1 MPNLEL
7 MEDHWEHH
15 YCEKYMQTYYWN
27 NITGKSQWAAPWVLV
42 QGRRERRA
50 AELKR
55 KATEEAAQKAAKE
68 TRMEVAKTEAAEKEA
83 AKEAAKEEAAKE
95 HGGYRVWGRWQG
107 GWGGWRGGWGGW
119 RGGWG
124 GWDGWGGG
132 WDDGGWGSSSQ
143 QTLEIVT
150 TCYLED
156 HGHGYHDMRTFC
168 LRTSSTASSPSIG
181 SNAPARSPTCM
192 LLRQA

>member
-1 MPNLEL
+1 MFSTSSAPAYTNLVKDPWGPPLSTIGLDVLDEVDETSQGEEGP
-7 MEDHWEHH
+7 EDEPP
-15 YCEKYMQTYYWN
+15 
-27 NITGKSQWAAPWVLV
+27 G
-42 QGRRERRA
+42 
-50 AELKR
+50 
-55 KATEEAAQKAAKE
+55 
-68 TRMEVAKTEAAEKEA
+68 TEAGP
-83 AKEAAKEEAAKE
+83 AAKE
-95 HGGYRVWGRWQG
+95 HGGWRVWGRWQ
-107 GWGGWRGGWGGW
+107 GGW

-124 GWDGWGGG
+124 GWDGWDSWGGG